1 MDTSRAVHVRIEG
14 RVQGVG
20 YRAWLEVTAQAL
32 TLTGWVRNHRDGSVE
47 TVLQGPPE
55 KISEMLCRCEVGP
68 PAACVSRV
76 EVLGEEGDVYDGFE
90 VRLSA

>member
-1 MDTSRAVHVRIEG
+1 MDRSRTVHVRIEG

-32 TLTGWVRNHRDGSVE
+32 ALTGWVRNHRDGSVE
-47 TVLQGPPE
+47 TVLQGPPD
-55 KISEMLCRCEVGP
+55 KISDMLCRCKAGP

-76 EVLGEEGDVYDGFE
+76 EVLSEEGDVYDGFE
-90 VRLSA
+90 VRTSA

>member
-1 MDTSRAVHVRIEG
+1 MDTSRTVHVVIEG

-55 KISEMLCRCEVGP
+55 EISEMLCRCEVGP
-68 PAACVSRV
+68 PAACVSHL

-90 VRLSA
+90 VRPSA